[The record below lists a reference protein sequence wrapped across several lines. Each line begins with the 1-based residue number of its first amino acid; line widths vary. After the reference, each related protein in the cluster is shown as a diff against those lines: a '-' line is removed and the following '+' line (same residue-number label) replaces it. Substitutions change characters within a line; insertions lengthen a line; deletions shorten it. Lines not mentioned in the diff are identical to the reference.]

1 MISVKAFEVGQIRDD
16 FVEVVSTNGESG
28 TGIIPF
34 LLFIEMLQFFLLFFS
49 FFVKSF
55 TSF

>member
-34 LLFIEMLQFFLLFFS
+34 LLFIETLQFFLLFFS